1 MKAKTIEKAVKGKK
15 SYTMAE
21 IREAIAYWK
30 GRLASLNESDGG
42 EGDAENDVDDV
53 DDDVVSDKGGGIGLP
68 DEDKVE
74 DKAKASP
81 VGAFNFTKRFY
92 RMHLHAEKVVKEKLG
107 KLLNKSKLGDGNSV
121 VIENSA
127 VDESSGLFDMD
138 VENILITIK
147 VQIDKAKVKG
157 FRKFLA
163 VIKEDDVHNPDMV
176 DEGLLSALFKGLGD
190 TAKGVKKA
198 GQEKIAAANEDLK
211 NRVGV
216 AAMQEYFNAFFGKLL
231 AKKITT
237 KNVFAGADEEGSNGA
252 YFVYC
257 SSVTIKS

>member
-30 GRLASLNESDGG
+30 GRLASLNESDDGDGADDGG
-42 EGDAENDVDDV
+42 EGDADPDEGD
-53 DDDVVSDKGGGIGLP
+53 GGVGLP

-74 DKAKASP
+74 DKAKSSP
-81 VGAFNFTKRFY
+81 VGAFNPTKRFY

-127 VDESSGLFDMD
+127 IEDGNFNMD
-138 VENILITIK
+138 ADNILITIK

-163 VIKEDDVHNPDMV
+163 VIKEEDVHDPDRV
-176 DEGLLSALFKGLGD
+176 DEGLLGALFKGIAD

-198 GQEKIAAANEDLK
+198 GQEKIAAANEQLK
-211 NRVGV
+211 QRVGV

-231 AKKITT
+231 AKKITP
-237 KNVFAGADEEGSNGA
+237 KNVFAGADEEGTAGA
-252 YFVYC
+252 EFIYC
-257 SSVTIKS
+257 SSVTLNS

>member
-1 MKAKTIEKAVKGKK
+1 MKAKTIEKVVKGKK

-30 GRLASLNESDGG
+30 GRLASLNE
-42 EGDAENDVDDV
+42 EEEEEEKAETDVDV
-53 DDDVVSDKGGGIGLP
+53 NGGIGLP

-127 VDESSGLFDMD
+127 IDESSGQFNMD
-138 VENILITIK
+138 VKDILITIK

-163 VIKEDDVHNPDMV
+163 VIKEEDVHDPDRV
-176 DEGLLSALFKGLGD
+176 DEGLLGALFGGLAD
-190 TAKGVKKA
+190 TGRRIKKA
-198 GQEKIAAANEDLK
+198 GQEKIAAANEQLK
-211 NRVGV
+211 QRVGV

-231 AKKITT
+231 AKKITP
-237 KNVFAGADEEGSNGA
+237 KNVFAGADEEGPAGA
-252 YFVYC
+252 
-257 SSVTIKS
+257 